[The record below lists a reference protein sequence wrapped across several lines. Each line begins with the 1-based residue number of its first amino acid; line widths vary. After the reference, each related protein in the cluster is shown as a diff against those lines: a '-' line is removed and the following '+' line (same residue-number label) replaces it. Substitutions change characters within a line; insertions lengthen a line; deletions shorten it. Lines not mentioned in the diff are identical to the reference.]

1 MAQKRLSMRKAKEIL
16 RLKHELGLSNRQI
29 ARSCCVSRRTVAEY
43 LRRAEEFGIAWP
55 IPEGTDDP
63 RLEEF
68 LFGKKTPLSGAK
80 RPLPDMDYLHREL
93 RKEGVTL
100 QLLWEEY
107 RETYPEGYQLT
118 QFCEYY
124 SRWRKTLHPTM
135 RLPHKAGE
143 KVFVDWAGPTIPIID
158 TLTGES
164 RPASLFIAVLG
175 ASSYTFCKAFPD
187 QKLPHWIAAHCDA
200 YEYFEGVS
208 KVTVPDNPKTGVTKA
223 CRYEPDLNPTYLEM
237 AEHYGTVVIPARTY
251 KARDKAK
258 VENAVLNAERRILAA
273 LRNLTFF
280 SVEELNQ
287 AIEKLLVKLNSR
299 PFQKMEGSRLS
310 FYEEIEK
317 LVLLPLPEQR
327 YQFSTWLKARVNID
341 YHIQVDNHLYSVPY
355 RLVHQEVDVRLTDRT
370 VEVFIRKQRVAAHR
384 RSYVKGR
391 PTTDRAHMPEAHAK
405 HLEWTPERLISWG
418 RKIGDS
424 CARAVREIIES
435 KQHPEQGYRA
445 CLGIM
450 RLSRDYGTRRLNAAC
465 ERALRFN
472 TCSYRSIKSILKTG
486 LDKET
491 LPGTAEI
498 SPVLL
503 RKHENIR
510 GESYYAV

>member
-1 MAQKRLSMRKAKEIL
+1 MA
-16 RLKHELGLSNRQI
+16 
-29 ARSCCVSRRTVAEY
+29 
-43 LRRAEEFGIAWP
+43 
-55 IPEGTDDP
+55 
-63 RLEEF
+63 
-68 LFGKKTPLSGAK
+68 
-80 RPLPDMDYLHREL
+80 
-93 RKEGVTL
+93 
-100 QLLWEEY
+100 
-107 RETYPEGYQLT
+107 
-118 QFCEYY
+118 
-124 SRWRKTLHPTM
+124 
-135 RLPHKAGE
+135 
-143 KVFVDWAGPTIPIID
+143 
-158 TLTGES
+158 
-164 RPASLFIAVLG
+164 
-175 ASSYTFCKAFPD
+175 
-187 QKLPHWIAAHCDA
+187 
-200 YEYFEGVS
+200 
-208 KVTVPDNPKTGVTKA
+208 KVTVPDNPKTGVTRA
-223 CRYEPDLNPTYLEM
+223 CRYEPDLNPSYLEM

-258 VENAVLNAERRILAA
+258 AENAVLNSERRILAA
-273 LRNLTFF
+273 LRNQTFF

-287 AIEKLLVKLNSR
+287 AIKKLLAKLNSR

-327 YQFSTWLKARVNID
+327 YQFSRWLRARVNID

-370 VEVFIRKQRVAAHR
+370 VEAFVRKQRVAAHR

-391 PTTDRAHMPEAHAK
+391 PTTDKAHMPEAHVK

-435 KQHPEQGYRA
+435 KPHPEQGYRA

-450 RLSRDYGTRRLNAAC
+450 RLSRDYGSQRLNAAC
-465 ERALRFN
+465 ERALRFDA
-472 TCSYRSIKSILKTG
+472 CSYRSIKSILKTG

-491 LPGTAEI
+491 LPGAAEI
-498 SPVLL
+498 SPILL

-510 GESYYAV
+510 GESYYAI

>member
-1 MAQKRLSMRKAKEIL
+1 MRKAKEIL
-16 RLKHELGLSNRQI
+16 RLKYELGLSNRQI
-29 ARSCCVSRRTVAEY
+29 ARSCSVSRRTVAEY
-43 LRRAEEFGIAWP
+43 IRRAEEFGVTWP

-80 RPLPDMDYLHREL
+80 RPLPDMDCLHREL
-93 RKEGVTL
+93 RKKGVTL

-135 RLPHKAGE
+135 RLSHKAGE
-143 KVFVDWAGPTIPIID
+143 KTFVDWAGPTIPIVD
-158 TLTGES
+158 PLTGES
-164 RPASLFIAVLG
+164 SPASLFLAVLG

-208 KVTVPDNPKTGVTKA
+208 KITVPDNPKTGVTKA

-258 VENAVLNAERRILAA
+258 AENAVLNAERRILAA

-287 AIEKLLVKLNSR
+287 AIKKRLVKLNSR

-327 YQFSTWLKARVNID
+327 YQFSRWLKARVNID

-355 RLVHQEVDVRLTDRT
+355 RLVHQEVEVRLTDRT
-370 VEVFIRKQRVAAHR
+370 VEVFVRKQRVAAHR

-391 PTTDRAHMPEAHAK
+391 PTTDKAHMPEAHAK

-435 KQHPEQGYRA
+435 KPHPEQGYRA

-450 RLSRDYGTRRLNAAC
+450 RLSRDYGSLRLNAAC
-465 ERALRFN
+465 ERALRFD

-491 LPGTAEI
+491 IPGAAETV
-498 SPVLL
+498 PLLL

-510 GESYYAV
+510 GKSYYAV